1 MINKP
6 HANLHPHHSQVKRR
20 LSIRQFS
27 WLQFIARLRLPKDN
41 LSDILENARG
51 ILVQTCSLLQWR
63 DRSGLWRD
71 SFTGFSIKYSYLIQ
85 CYKVFQDFD
94 KDTIG

>member
-63 DRSGLWRD
+63 DRSGFVD
-71 SFTGFSIKYSYLIQ
+71 ITSFTGFSIK
-85 CYKVFQDFD
+85 CCN
-94 KDTIG
+94 T

>member
-63 DRSGLWRD
+63 GRPRLARHPTTPFLS
-71 SFTGFSIKYSYLIQ
+71 
-85 CYKVFQDFD
+85 
-94 KDTIG
+94 

>member
-63 DRSGLWRD
+63 DRSGFAGITA
-71 SFTGFSIKYSYLIQ
+71 SHYCS
-85 CYKVFQDFD
+85 
-94 KDTIG
+94 